1 MPPSLPWPDSLTPP
15 NGVSG
20 VEIAIELTPTMPDC
34 MASPIAA
41 AVAFELVNA

>member
-20 VEIAIELTPTMPDC
+20 VE
-34 MASPIAA
+34 MAYKFSGTFKIG
-41 AVAFELVNA
+41 